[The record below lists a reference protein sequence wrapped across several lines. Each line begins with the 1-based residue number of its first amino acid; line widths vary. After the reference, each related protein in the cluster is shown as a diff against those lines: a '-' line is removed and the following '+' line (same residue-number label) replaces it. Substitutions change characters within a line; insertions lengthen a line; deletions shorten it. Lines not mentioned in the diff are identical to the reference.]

1 VGDGGGGAAPFD
13 SFVGGAAIHAT
24 QQMGQHSDPRM
35 TNPYTLAAVDS
46 RLRAAAAR
54 LARMLPP
61 LK

>member
-1 VGDGGGGAAPFD
+1 VPLPAPIRLASED
-13 SFVGGAAIHAT
+13 IHAT
-24 QQMGQHSDPRM
+24 QNMGQHSDPRM
-35 TNPYTLAAVDS
+35 TNRHALAAVDA